1 MTNFILNFVCLIAGY
16 LLGSVNTSIVVS
28 KIYGKDIRNYG
39 SKSAGL
45 TNTLRVLG
53 KKAALI
59 VLVGDILK
67 GVLSC
72 LIGSKL
78 GYFYQG
84 DITNYVGAL
93 IAGVGAVMGHNW
105 PLYLNF
111 KGGKGAL
118 IAISVMFMINWQMAL
133 ASLIFFIL
141 LVAITRYVSLGTIGT
156 TIFFVII
163 SYMPFFNESLNFHII
178 SSLLAIVIIFKH
190 RTNIQ
195 RLLNGT
201 ENKLSFSK

>member
-1 MTNFILNFVCLIAGY
+1 MTNFILNLICLIAGY

-28 KIYGKDIRNYG
+28 KICGKDIRNYG

-53 KKAALI
+53 KKSALI
-59 VLVGDILK
+59 VLIGDVFK

-72 LIGSKL
+72 LIGTAL

-84 DITNYVGAL
+84 DTVNYVGAL

-105 PLYLNF
+105 PLYFNF

-118 IAISVMFMINWQMAL
+118 ISISVMFVVNWQMAL

-141 LVAITRYVSLGTIGT
+141 LVAITRYVSLSTIGA
-156 TIFFVII
+156 TILFVII
-163 SYMPFFNESLNFHII
+163 SYLPFFNESLNFHII
-178 SSLLAIVIIFKH
+178 SSFLAIVIILQH
-190 RTNIQ
+190 RANIQ
-195 RLLNGT
+195 RLLNET